1 MKRQRVIVN
10 DLMQS
15 EYTYL
20 LTEPVGENFNFG
32 FRPELT
38 PEEMLKL
45 GIFGGKY
52 MTDCAAEFPENGL
65 RKLSFAQITMTQT

>member
-15 EYTYL
+15 DYTYL
-20 LTEPVGENFNFG
+20 LTEPAGKNFNFG
-32 FRPELT
+32 FRPELV

-52 MTDCAAEFPENGL
+52 MTA
-65 RKLSFAQITMTQT
+65 